1 MFLFPAIYIIDIF
14 IKTSCWIV
22 YKTGKGIYY
31 LYKNHGYKLLK
42 DKSKKNIEITTNP
55 NNLIDDDQQKSQN
68 IKSNNSNNNIL
79 DNYDINTL
87 NNIDINNID

>member
-1 MFLFPAIYIIDIF
+1 MFLFPAIYIIDIL

-42 DKSKKNIEITTNP
+42 DKSKEKIDITTNP
-55 NNLIDDDQQKSQN
+55 NNLIDDVQQNSQN
-68 IKSNNSNNNIL
+68 IEGNESNNNNL
-79 DNYDINTL
+79 NNYDINTL